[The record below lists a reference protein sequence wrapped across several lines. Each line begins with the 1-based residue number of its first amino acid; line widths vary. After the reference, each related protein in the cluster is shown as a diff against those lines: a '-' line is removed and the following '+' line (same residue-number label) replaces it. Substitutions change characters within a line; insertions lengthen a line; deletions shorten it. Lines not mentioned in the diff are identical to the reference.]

1 MSTPEPSALAAAE
14 RDDMASTGS
23 RFAGEMRRFLE
34 LGAAQLDAAIRES
47 DERVDKLASAVT
59 AVATDARELELQ
71 LRGLDSPDA
80 SESERARQRIRQ
92 LTDALA
98 KHVQNTI
105 TSLQFYDK
113 LIQRLTH
120 VRDGLAIPSD
130 STFAGAE
137 PAGSDWNAMLE
148 QVRSKYSM
156 VEERVL
162 FDFMMR
168 GLSADQMLKA
178 LTGLRGTATP
188 GELEVF

>member
-1 MSTPEPSALAAAE
+1 
-14 RDDMASTGS
+14 
-23 RFAGEMRRFLE
+23 
-34 LGAAQLDAAIRES
+34 
-47 DERVDKLASAVT
+47 
-59 AVATDARELELQ
+59 
-71 LRGLDSPDA
+71 
-80 SESERARQRIRQ
+80 
-92 LTDALA
+92 LTDELTR
-98 KHVQNTI
+98 HVQNTI
-105 TSLQFYDK
+105 TALQFYDK

-130 STFAGAE
+130 STLASAE

-178 LTGLRGTATP
+178 LTGLRGTAAP

>member
-1 MSTPEPSALAAAE
+1 MAEILVLAEHDGETVKKVTCELLTLARDFGEPAVVWTGEGAE
-14 RDDMASTGS
+14 
-23 RFAGEMRRFLE
+23 
-34 LGAAQLDAAIRES
+34 AAQ
-47 DERVDKLASAVT
+47 
-59 AVATDARELELQ
+59 ARL
-71 LRGLDSPDA
+71 
-80 SESERARQRIRQ
+80 RIRQ
-92 LTDALA
+92 LSDALA
-98 KHVQNTI
+98 QHVQSTI

-130 STFAGAE
+130 STFDRGDQ
-137 PAGSDWNAMLE
+137 AGSDWTAMLE

>member
-1 MSTPEPSALAAAE
+1 VSAPTAPFIAE
-14 RDDMASTGS
+14 AESDTSVTAGT
-23 RFAGEMRRFLE
+23 RFAGELRRFLE
-34 LGAAQLDAAIRES
+34 LGAAQLDAAMRES
-47 DERVDKLASAVT
+47 DSRVDKLAGAVT
-59 AVATDARELELQ
+59 SVATDARELEMQ
-71 LRGLDSPDA
+71 LRGLDSTDPA
-80 SESERARQRIRQ
+80 EQLKARQRIRQ
-92 LTDALA
+92 LTEALA
-98 KHVQNTI
+98 AHVQSTI

-130 STFAGAE
+130 SAVNGD
-137 PAGSDWNAMLE
+137 PAAADWSAMLE
-148 QVRSKYSM
+148 QVRSRYSM

-178 LTGLRGTATP
+178 LTGLRGTASP